1 MNLKQGFDAVL
12 IGAAVLY
19 LGLSLA
25 AQGAEKYK
33 TRLSPVPLDTSQLDT
48 IKGGGLVTAELV
60 GNKVTITG
68 TFSGMTS
75 PATIAQLHQGPNMG
89 MRGKVVAELTV
100 TKAPAGSIS
109 GSIELTPTQAPMFK
123 KGNFYVQIHSEK
135 APEGNLWGWL
145 VLEPRK

>member
-1 MNLKQGFDAVL
+1 MNLKQGVKAVSM
-12 IGAAVLY
+12 GAAVLC
-19 LGLSLA
+19 LGLSIA
-25 AQGAEKYK
+25 AQGGEKYR

-48 IKGGGLVTAELV
+48 IKGVGLATAELV

-89 MRGKVVAELTV
+89 MRGPVVAELTV
-100 TKAPAGSIS
+100 TKAAAGSIS
-109 GSIELTPTQAPMFK
+109 GSVELTPTQTPLFK

>member
-1 MNLKQGFDAVL
+1 MNHKPGFNAVVM
-12 IGAAVLY
+12 GAAAIY
-19 LGLSLA
+19 LGLSVA
-25 AQGAEKYK
+25 AQGGEKYR

-48 IKGGGLVTAELV
+48 IKGAGVATAELV

-89 MRGKVVAELTV
+89 MRGPVVAELTV

-109 GSIELTPTQAPMFK
+109 GSVELTPIQAPMFK

-135 APEGNLWGWL
+135 APAGNLWGWL

>member
-1 MNLKQGFDAVL
+1 MNLRQGFNRVL
-12 IGAAVLY
+12 MGAAVLY
-19 LGLSLA
+19 LGLSVA
-25 AQGAEKYK
+25 AQGGEKYK

-48 IKGGGLVTAELV
+48 IKGIGLVTAELV

-68 TFSGMTS
+68 TFTGMAS

-89 MRGKVVAELTV
+89 MRGPVVAELTV

-109 GSIELTPTQAPMFK
+109 GSVELTRLQTPMFK

-135 APEGNLWGWL
+135 AAEGNLWGWL